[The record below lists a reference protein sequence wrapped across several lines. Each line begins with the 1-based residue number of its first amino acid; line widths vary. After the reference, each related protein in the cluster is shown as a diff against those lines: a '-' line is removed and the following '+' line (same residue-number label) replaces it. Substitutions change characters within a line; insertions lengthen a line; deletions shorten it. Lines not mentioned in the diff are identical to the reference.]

1 MNRAERRRP
10 RKKAEKAAKNAKSVR
25 SASPSPGQQVLT
37 IEQQVLTLKQ
47 AIDLALQHHAA
58 DRLPQAE
65 SIYQQ
70 ILQADPS
77 QPIAMHLLG
86 VIAHQAGK
94 NDIAVDLITRALAI
108 KPDYAAAHNNLGS
121 AFKELGRLGEAVASY
136 HKALAIKPDYA
147 EAHYNL
153 GDALKDLGKLDEAV
167 ASYRKALVIR
177 PDFAQAHS
185 NLVFAEQYRTGVSP
199 KKLGSIHA
207 VWEMQFG
214 ALLQKEWRNHGN
226 IPDLE
231 RRLRIGFVSPD
242 LGRHP
247 VGYFVV
253 NLLEHRQENE
263 VEFICYSDRDPDE
276 LTERFMELSDE
287 WTDARGVSHEA
298 LSQRIRSD
306 RIDILI
312 DLAGHTAKNRLL
324 VFARKP
330 APIQVKWVG
339 YAGSTGLSAM
349 DYLIAD
355 YRHVPEGAERHYSE
369 RVIRLPDGYICY
381 EPPDYAPEAG
391 PLPFERHGFI
401 TFGCFNNPAKV
412 NNLVL
417 STWAEIL
424 KAVRKSRLILK
435 SRNMDAEGNRNR
447 ILDQFGAHGVEESRL
462 TLEGRSPHSELLARY
477 NDVDIA
483 LDTFPYSGGLTTCEA
498 LWMGVPVITKPG
510 ETFSSRHSLSHLTN
524 VGATDLVAD
533 DLPDYVSKAVELAND
548 VSRLTGLRSGLRE
561 RMAKSALCDGEK
573 FATDFTSAM
582 RLIWHEWCSGVET
595 HSNPATYE
603 SCQA

>member
-1 MNRAERRRP
+1 M
-10 RKKAEKAAKNAKSVR
+10 
-25 SASPSPGQQVLT
+25 
-37 IEQQVLTLKQ
+37 
-47 AIDLALQHHAA
+47 
-58 DRLPQAE
+58 PQAE

-77 QPIAMHLLG
+77 QPVALHLLG
-86 VIAHQAGK
+86 VVAHQAGK
-94 NDIAVDLITRALAI
+94 NDVSVDLIT
-108 KPDYAAAHNNLGS
+108 
-121 AFKELGRLGEAVASY
+121 
-136 HKALAIKPDYA
+136 KALAIKPDYA
-147 EAHYNL
+147 EAHNNL
-153 GDALKDLGKLDEAV
+153 GNTLRDLGQLDEAVASYRKALVIKPDFAEAHNNLGNALRDLGKLEEAV

-185 NLVFAEQYRTGVSP
+185 NLVFVEQYRTGVSP

-207 VWEMQFG
+207 VWEKQFG
-214 ALLQKEWRNHGN
+214 APLQKEWRDHGN

-231 RRLRIGFVSPD
+231 RRLRIGLVSPT

-247 VGYFVV
+247 GGYFVV
-253 NLLEHRQENE
+253 GLLEHRQENE
-263 VEFICYSDRDPDE
+263 VEFICYSDRKPDD

-287 WTDARGVSHEA
+287 WTDARGVSDEV

-330 APIQVKWVG
+330 APIQVTWAG
-339 YAGSTGLSAM
+339 YVGSTGLSAM

-369 RVIRLPDGYICY
+369 RVIRLPDGYVCY
-381 EPPDYAPEAG
+381 EPPDYAPQAG
-391 PLPFERHGFI
+391 PLPFERNGFI
-401 TFGCFNNPAKV
+401 TFGSFNNTAKI
-412 NNLVL
+412 NDDVL
-417 STWAEIL
+417 AAWAEIL
-424 KAVRKSRLILK
+424 KAVPNSRLILK
-435 SRNMDAEGNRNR
+435 YVHMDAEGNRNR
-447 ILDQFGAHGVEESRL
+447 ILDQFGARGVEQSRL
-462 TLEGRSPHSELLARY
+462 TLEGKSPHSELLARY

-483 LDTFPYSGGLTTCEA
+483 LDTFPYTGGLTTCEA
-498 LWMGVPVITKPG
+498 LWMGVPAITKPG
-510 ETFSSRHSLSHLTN
+510 ETFASRHSLSHLTN
-524 VGATDLVAD
+524 VGVPELVAD

-582 RLIWHEWCSGVET
+582 RLIWHEWCSGIET